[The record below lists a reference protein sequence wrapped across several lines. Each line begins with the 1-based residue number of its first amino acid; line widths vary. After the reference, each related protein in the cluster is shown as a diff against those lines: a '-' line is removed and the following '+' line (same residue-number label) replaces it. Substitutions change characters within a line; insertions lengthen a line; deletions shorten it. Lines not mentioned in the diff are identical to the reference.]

1 MTNTRQNSSNLIEE
15 DEKEGKLRKTVLP
28 LFGKVHAAMLLLKAV
43 AVCHWQ
49 IVQTTVKHTDT

>member
-15 DEKEGKLRKTVLP
+15 DEKRGEIAKNCST